1 MYLCL
6 IEEPVKRLKWHL
18 KHPHKPHKHTS
29 IILDTFIFFFQN
41 IKHEKGSAPISL

>member
-18 KHPHKPHKHTS
+18 KHPHKPHKH
-29 IILDTFIFFFQN
+29 IILDTFIFFQN
-41 IKHEKGSAPISL
+41 IKHEKGSAPISS